1 MNNNEFNKT
10 YQDPDLKSPASQL
23 KADLINK
30 IDNKI
35 RAIINSAP
43 LPQERILDYDVLTTL
58 EDLSLDYYI
67 NEDDLFYELYEEL
80 NEQIKHVEYNSQTDS
95 QENYHN
101 SIHLL
106 QLRKDILKS
115 LQGILTSR
123 QLFALYH
130 FTRFN
135 HTPPFAP
142 NLAIITRVLRL
153 LYSYEDLTEDDIPN
167 QDDFLRLVGHFHPQI
182 LNELIEILNNSEVIK
197 YCVRDPGNKYCNKL
211 SDNEFLTTIYF
222 NEEDMENNLIK
233 NN

>member
-10 YQDPDLKSPASQL
+10 YQDPDLKTPASQL

-43 LPQERILDYDVLTTL
+43 LSQEQILDYDVLTTL

-67 NEDDLFYELYEEL
+67 NDDNLFYELYEEL
-80 NEQIKHVEYNSQTDS
+80 NEQIKHVEYNSQPDS
-95 QENYHN
+95 TGNHQN

-115 LQGILTSR
+115 LRGILTSR

-130 FTRFN
+130 FC
-135 HTPPFAP
+135 
-142 NLAIITRVLRL
+142 I
-153 LYSYEDLTEDDIPN
+153 
-167 QDDFLRLVGHFHPQI
+167 
-182 LNELIEILNNSEVIK
+182 
-197 YCVRDPGNKYCNKL
+197 CGNFK
-211 SDNEFLTTIYF
+211 I
-222 NEEDMENNLIK
+222 
-233 NN
+233 